1 MTAKVDISKL
11 NPDQRHIVK
20 KLDEPLFVEAGAGSG
35 KTFTLTQRIAWALAP
50 GSGKDGKPFLDDL
63 SQALVITF
71 TNVAA
76 REIKERVRAKLRSSG
91 MNEHALEVDSAWIST
106 IHGMCKRILTRHAL
120 DLGIDPAFR
129 VASGNETDQYLN
141 EALEE
146 VMGEERQSGDPAMKE
161 LLSAYRLG
169 SRNESGSYTGIMGL
183 VLSARQAAIA
193 APGGFKDLFV
203 PEAADS
209 NEVMERFISAY
220 GSLLSSDVKLS
231 AKSSDKVKATME
243 LLDEYKNLA
252 PGARTPE
259 KTLEILGQVQW
270 PGSSKNYKTMLDDA
284 KDAKEHAE
292 EELLLA
298 QSRSTTETLI
308 ALAKKVDERYFEKK
322 KAHSLLDNDD
332 LVTLALRALEENEE
346 VRRDYANR
354 FLLVMVDEFQ
364 DTDEK
369 QLRLIS
375 LLSGEGARHLATVGD
390 AQQSIYRFRGAD
402 VSVFHGRGKGLPD
415 EEKIRLAINY
425 RSHRDILSFVDAV
438 CGGKGGRK
446 GVLDHFMHLDPAE
459 EHTGTYDTPRIPR
472 IDIEVCEDTSRPS
485 KAQAAVEAAMIAKR
499 FRSMADAGANPGD
512 MVLLLRGMTNAAYY
526 IDAIRKEGLSCIV
539 SGGSGFTKTAEASIL
554 QALLHYLAN
563 SRDTESGLFPL
574 LSSAVFGIPADDFV
588 QLATTTQK
596 KADLPTKRSI
606 ENGFVTMQFRG
617 GYEPTARLAR
627 AHEILARARQ
637 IAKRHNIADACTY
650 VVRESGWLTRLS
662 SQGAQGEA
670 VCANVLAGLRYIRGL
685 VEDLGLGSSRAAWEY
700 DRWLQVSKIPPA
712 SLSGGK
718 QGAVRIMT
726 VHASKGA
733 EFKIVAVA
741 ECWANPMAESF
752 CSGSVPGRGRAVI
765 VPPEGFSYTPP
776 QEVPENPETLGEW
789 YEHLRDENTSADAAE
804 LTRLLYVA
812 LTRAEE
818 ALILGIAPV
827 RSASKSTPTKATRP
841 QNELAAKVMG
851 ALFGD
856 VMPEPGEHRIEYGGT
871 EPALVHVAKL
881 ATQEVERQKV
891 KVLDAGGLLGELE
904 GALPDDPR
912 LLVAPE
918 EEPQTSFAVF
928 EESRDVLAEETRM
941 QTSREGIFSYSSV
954 HEKMAEMVDMPDFE
968 GEARPKRGG
977 HVLPTR
983 AERDAMQEGAPVVA
997 DADKATNLGSAFH
1010 LLAQSMAE
1018 TGSFPDAE
1026 RIAAQEQVWRLSP
1039 RAASRLE
1046 EALSRWSGSSV
1057 RHEALSHVHVQAE
1070 VPFFSKAHEEKLGR
1084 YAEGA
1089 FDLLAWN
1096 DRSEAFLVDYKTGD
1110 VGLTSEEIFQ
1120 RHFLQADLYARVL
1133 MDQGFGKVSCRFVC
1147 VELEDAGHPGEP
1159 FVVAYDYDAEHTPA
1173 LW

>member
-1 MTAKVDISKL
+1 M
-11 NPDQRHIVK
+11 
-20 KLDEPLFVEAGAGSG
+20 
-35 KTFTLTQRIAWALAP
+35 
-50 GSGKDGKPFLDDL
+50 
-63 SQALVITF
+63 
-71 TNVAA
+71 
-76 REIKERVRAKLRSSG
+76 
-91 MNEHALEVDSAWIST
+91 
-106 IHGMCKRILTRHAL
+106 
-120 DLGIDPAFR
+120 
-129 VASGNETDQYLN
+129 
-141 EALEE
+141 
-146 VMGEERQSGDPAMKE
+146 
-161 LLSAYRLG
+161 
-169 SRNESGSYTGIMGL
+169 
-183 VLSARQAAIA
+183 
-193 APGGFKDLFV
+193 
-203 PEAADS
+203 
-209 NEVMERFISAY
+209 
-220 GSLLSSDVKLS
+220 
-231 AKSSDKVKATME
+231 
-243 LLDEYKNLA
+243 
-252 PGARTPE
+252 
-259 KTLEILGQVQW
+259 QW
-270 PGSSKNYKTMLDDA
+270 PGSSKNYKTILDDA

-354 FLLVMVDEFQ
+354 FRLVMVDEFQ

-438 CGGKGGRK
+438 CGGKG
-446 GVLDHFMHLDPAE
+446 VLDHFMHLDPAE
-459 EHTGTYDTPRIPR
+459 EHTGTYDTPQIPR
-472 IDIEVCEDTSRPS
+472 IDIEICEDTSRPS

-539 SGGSGFTKTAEASIL
+539 SGGSGFTKTAEAAIL

-726 VHASKGA
+726 VHASREPSSRLSPWQSAGQTRWRSPSA
-733 EFKIVAVA
+733 RA
-741 ECWANPMAESF
+741 PS
-752 CSGSVPGRGRAVI
+752 RAVVVLSSSRPKASPI
-765 VPPEGFSYTPP
+765 RRPKRCQKTP
-776 QEVPENPETLGEW
+776 
-789 YEHLRDENTSADAAE
+789 R
-804 LTRLLYVA
+804 
-812 LTRAEE
+812 
-818 ALILGIAPV
+818 
-827 RSASKSTPTKATRP
+827 RSASGMST
-841 QNELAAKVMG
+841 
-851 ALFGD
+851 
-856 VMPEPGEHRIEYGGT
+856 
-871 EPALVHVAKL
+871 
-881 ATQEVERQKV
+881 
-891 KVLDAGGLLGELE
+891 
-904 GALPDDPR
+904 
-912 LLVAPE
+912 
-918 EEPQTSFAVF
+918 
-928 EESRDVLAEETRM
+928 
-941 QTSREGIFSYSSV
+941 
-954 HEKMAEMVDMPDFE
+954 
-968 GEARPKRGG
+968 
-977 HVLPTR
+977 
-983 AERDAMQEGAPVVA
+983 
-997 DADKATNLGSAFH
+997 
-1010 LLAQSMAE
+1010 
-1018 TGSFPDAE
+1018 
-1026 RIAAQEQVWRLSP
+1026 
-1039 RAASRLE
+1039 
-1046 EALSRWSGSSV
+1046 
-1057 RHEALSHVHVQAE
+1057 
-1070 VPFFSKAHEEKLGR
+1070 
-1084 YAEGA
+1084 
-1089 FDLLAWN
+1089 
-1096 DRSEAFLVDYKTGD
+1096 
-1110 VGLTSEEIFQ
+1110 
-1120 RHFLQADLYARVL
+1120 
-1133 MDQGFGKVSCRFVC
+1133 
-1147 VELEDAGHPGEP
+1147 
-1159 FVVAYDYDAEHTPA
+1159 
-1173 LW
+1173 